1 MAARVPVKEVETG
14 GSVAPGAK
22 PAHRESQ
29 SGPTTAPAPD
39 EAKSI
44 PRRARRPKVLVADDD
59 LDARTMYALYLQRM
73 GCTVFTAIDGESAV
87 DQAMAVLPD
96 LIVLDLAMPRVTG
109 WAAAKRLRRSPLT
122 RGIPI
127 VALTALPGAR
137 ESARMS
143 GCDAFMAKPC
153 LPQLLWCEIRLLLG
167 LEPTPAPAG

>member
-1 MAARVPVKEVETG
+1 MEAV
-14 GSVAPGAK
+14 
-22 PAHRESQ
+22 
-29 SGPTTAPAPD
+29 
-39 EAKSI
+39 EAKAGDKPVRRDQHPTESSTEASESAS
-44 PRRARRPKVLVADDD
+44 RRSRARRPKVLVADDD
-59 LDARTMYALYLQRM
+59 LDARAMYGLYLQRM
-73 GCTVFTAIDGESAV
+73 GCTVFTAVDGESAV

-96 LIVLDLAMPRVTG
+96 LIVLDLAMPHVTG

-143 GCDAFMAKPC
+143 GCDVFMSKPC

-167 LEPTPAPAG
+167 LDPTPSSIG

>member
-1 MAARVPVKEVETG
+1 MAAESKPRHGSREPEGASPSSEAG
-14 GSVAPGAK
+14 GRRP
-22 PAHRESQ
+22 E
-29 SGPTTAPAPD
+29 
-39 EAKSI
+39 
-44 PRRARRPKVLVADDD
+44 RARKPKVLVADDD
-59 LDARTMYALYLQRM
+59 LDARTMYGLYLQRM
-73 GCTVFTAIDGESAV
+73 GCTVFTAADGESAV

-96 LIVLDLAMPRVTG
+96 LIVLDLAMPHVTG

-167 LEPTPAPAG
+167 MEPTPAPIG

>member
-1 MAARVPVKEVETG
+1 
-14 GSVAPGAK
+14 
-22 PAHRESQ
+22 
-29 SGPTTAPAPD
+29 
-39 EAKSI
+39 
-44 PRRARRPKVLVADDD
+44 
-59 LDARTMYALYLQRM
+59 MYGLYLQRM
-73 GCTVFTAIDGESAV
+73 GCTVFTAVDGESAV

-96 LIVLDLAMPRVTG
+96 LIVLDLAMPHVTG

-143 GCDAFMAKPC
+143 GCDVFMSKPC

-167 LEPTPAPAG
+167 LDPTPSTIG

>member
-1 MAARVPVKEVETG
+1 
-14 GSVAPGAK
+14 
-22 PAHRESQ
+22 
-29 SGPTTAPAPD
+29 
-39 EAKSI
+39 
-44 PRRARRPKVLVADDD
+44 
-59 LDARTMYALYLQRM
+59 MYGLYLQRM

-87 DQAMAVLPD
+87 EQAMAVLPD

-143 GCDAFMAKPC
+143 GCDAFMSKPC

-167 LEPTPAPAG
+167 LDPAPAPVG

>member
-1 MAARVPVKEVETG
+1 MAASKPMRHEATATG
-14 GSVAPGAK
+14 S
-22 PAHRESQ
+22 
-29 SGPTTAPAPD
+29 APATPD
-39 EAKSI
+39 A
-44 PRRARRPKVLVADDD
+44 PRREKARRPKVLVADDD
-59 LDARTMYALYLQRM
+59 LDARTMYGLYLQRM
-73 GCTVFTAIDGESAV
+73 GCSVFTAVDGESAV

-122 RGIPI
+122 RAIPI

-143 GCDAFMAKPC
+143 GCDAFMSKPC

-167 LEPTPAPAG
+167 LDPTPTPVG

>member
-1 MAARVPVKEVETG
+1 MAAGKPTRH
-14 GSVAPGAK
+14 APSPTAE
-22 PAHRESQ
+22 PESPPPERARRE
-29 SGPTTAPAPD
+29 
-39 EAKSI
+39 
-44 PRRARRPKVLVADDD
+44 RARRPKVLVADDD
-59 LDARTMYALYLQRM
+59 LDARTIYELYLQRM
-73 GCTVFTAIDGESAV
+73 GCTVFTAVDGESAV
-87 DQAMAVLPD
+87 DQALAERPD

-122 RGIPI
+122 RRIPI

-167 LEPTPAPAG
+167 MDPSPVPAG

>member
-1 MAARVPVKEVETG
+1 MAAD
-14 GSVAPGAK
+14 SK
-22 PAHRESQ
+22 PARHESRAVTPASPSPSQ
-29 SGPTTAPAPD
+29 GAPRP
-39 EAKSI
+39 E
-44 PRRARRPKVLVADDD
+44 RVRRPKVLVADDD
-59 LDARTMYALYLQRM
+59 LDARNIYGLYLQRM

-87 DQAMAVLPD
+87 AQAMEVLPD

-143 GCDAFMAKPC
+143 GCDAFMSKPC

-167 LEPTPAPAG
+167 LEPTPAPVG